1 MERRWSPPMRV
12 AGFESPTFPAGE
24 VAPPPEHVIYRCIE
38 DMPEWKRRSHGPKTV
53 ARVIG
58 PMAGRRSPKPQTQVR
73 FLHGVRAYPHVVE
86 KVSGAVHGTK
96 QGWLRFAG
104 IAQLAERRTRK
115 AQVAGPNPA
124 SGSRGVPWD
133 AKAKVP
139 EREQAHVEAWNR
151 HGVKQSKAASP
162 RTSIVHVAWV
172 RRFRHGWSCDET
184 GVPRSV
190 AQSGGA
196 SGWGPEGRGSESR
209 HSDPTPGT
217 HKRST

>member
-1 MERRWSPPMRV
+1 MVAAHEGGGVRIPDVPRWGGGATPGACHLPLYRGHAGMET
-12 AGFESPTFPAGE
+12 A
-24 VAPPPEHVIYRCIE
+24 
-38 DMPEWKRRSHGPKTV
+38 V
-53 ARVIG
+53 ARSENRGTRHWSNGRTAVSKTAN
-58 PMAGRRSPKPQTQVR
+58 AGSIPAWRASLSTCRGKGLRSRPRRR
-73 FLHGVRAYPHVVE
+73 R
-86 KVSGAVHGTK
+86 
-96 QGWLRFAG
+96 LRFAG

-124 SGSRGVPWD
+124 SGSRGAFPWD

>member
-1 MERRWSPPMRV
+1 MSSTVVSRTCRNGNGGRTVRKPWHASLVQWQDGGLQNRRRRFDSCMACEPIHM
-12 AGFESPTFPAGE
+12 S
-24 VAPPPEHVIYRCIE
+24 
-38 DMPEWKRRSHGPKTV
+38 WKRS
-53 ARVIG
+53 
-58 PMAGRRSPKPQTQVR
+58 
-73 FLHGVRAYPHVVE
+73 
-86 KVSGAVHGTK
+86 
-96 QGWLRFAG
+96 RFAG
-104 IAQLAERRTRK
+104 IAQLAERRTRN

-124 SGSRGVPWD
+124 SGSRGAFPWD